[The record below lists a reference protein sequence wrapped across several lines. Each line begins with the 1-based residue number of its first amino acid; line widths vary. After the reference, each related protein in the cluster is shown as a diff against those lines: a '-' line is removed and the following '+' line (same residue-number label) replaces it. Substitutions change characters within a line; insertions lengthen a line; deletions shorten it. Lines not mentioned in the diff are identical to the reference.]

1 MKKLSILLVIFVS
14 LTAFTCENERLDP
27 DLEIETTQ
35 PEDPNNPTN
44 PTNPT
49 TPSDPTSLV
58 GTWRAVSLD
67 AATESSITSF
77 GITVTVTSAIV
88 GENLDYTVTFTDSG
102 TFTTNGSYDITSTVM
117 TPDET
122 ATATQSYTNVS
133 GNGTYELTGTN
144 LITVSGAFYD
154 LQVDGVDTSAIADMP
169 QEAQYTLSAD
179 GQTLTFV
186 QDQQQ
191 LDEVDGITIETTVAS
206 TSVFTRE

>member
-14 LTAFTCENERLDP
+14 LTAFTCENEGLDP
-27 DLEIETTQ
+27 DLETQTTQ

-67 AATESSITSF
+67 ASTESSITSF
-77 GITVTVTSAIV
+77 GITVTVTSAII

-191 LDEVDGITIETTVAS
+191 LEEVDGITIETTVAS